1 MNDVPNTQKKMNGTF
16 DGTEK
21 SKDKEESKK
30 KFNNKQNNSQMNN
43 KTQDKN
49 TCSKNQDKGGY
60 VGAPYNFVP
69 FPQKIYEYPEKEVTA
84 HNSVEEG
91 LLSGEIIYEMT
102 AETPIFVDSGEKD
115 KDKKSK
121 GEFYKN
127 AYGKYS
133 IPGSTVRGL
142 IRNNVQILGFSS
154 FGRDIDDYAL
164 MYRNV
169 ANGAEKVRYNTVLG
183 NKSLP
188 VGNNVKI
195 SVLKNVK
202 AGYIKKEGT
211 EYYIYKTKVDFIDK
225 THGEMNYYVLSER
238 KIGEEYMKH
247 GKSSYDFF
255 VCENG
260 FRTQNRLDR
269 KFRRE
274 ERNGRIHYIGKE
286 NKKYLPYFEEISYEI
301 KDLKNI
307 TAVGMPGKYRN
318 SGYAASS
325 GKMNE
330 KKAIYIIPEI
340 DENVKRRILIP
351 KKDVEAFNTDIEKR
365 KNILKQFGGREL
377 FDLPKEGEMK
387 PVFYIELGEKLYFG
401 FTPRLRLFYDHTI
414 KEGLPENHKRDIVDY
429 ASAIFGYSNEKGSY
443 KSRVSFADAV
453 LMDETPRK
461 KNRVQLVLAEPKASS
476 YRDYVKQEKDNNI
489 TYNKDGFRLRGIKQY
504 WLHNKEY
511 NEYNENKNVV
521 SSFVPLAEGSRFS
534 GKVRFHNLKR
544 EELGLLLWGIQLEKN
559 SWMNVGKAKAY
570 GYGNVS
576 VKISELNIMET
587 EKAYNPAGKLELFPY
602 RAESAKEYIEDYK
615 KFISQ
620 ALDIKDLERNG
631 TVFTFFN
638 MKDSNQI
645 PDQELVR
652 YMSIDKKEYQSRKR
666 PLPSVNAILK
676 KKK

>member
-1 MNDVPNTQKKMNGTF
+1 MNDVLNALKNMKGTF
-16 DGTEK
+16 DGIEIP
-21 SKDKEESKK
+21 KDKEESNK
-30 KFNNKQNNSQMNN
+30 KFNNKRNNSQMNN
-43 KTQDKN
+43 KTQGRN
-49 TCSKNQDKGGY
+49 TYSKNQDKGGY

-69 FPQKIYEYPEKEVTA
+69 FPQKIYEYPEKEATA

-102 AETPIFVDSGEKD
+102 AETPIFVDSWEKD

-142 IRNNVQILGFSS
+142 IRNNVQVLGFSS

-169 ANGAEKVRYNTVLG
+169 ANEAKEDKYNTVLG
-183 NKSLP
+183 NKPLP
-188 VGNNVKI
+188 VGNNMKI
-195 SVLKNVK
+195 SVLSNVK

-238 KIGEEYMKH
+238 KIGEEYMKR
-247 GKSSYDFF
+247 GKFSYDFF

-260 FRTQNRLDR
+260 FRTQNMLDK
-269 KFRRE
+269 KFGGKDENYR
-274 ERNGRIHYIGKE
+274 GKE
-286 NKKYLPYFEEISYEI
+286 NKEYVPYFEKVSYEI
-301 KDLKNI
+301 KDLKSV
-307 TAVGMPGKYRN
+307 TAVGKPGKYKN
-318 SGYAASS
+318 SGYVVSS
-325 GKMNE
+325 GKMKG
-330 KKAIYIIPEI
+330 KKAVYIIPEI
-340 DENVKRRILIP
+340 DLSKESIKIP
-351 KKDVEAFNTDIEKR
+351 KKNIEAFNADITKR
-365 KNILKQFGGREL
+365 ENTLKQFGGREL

-414 KEGLPENHKRDIVDY
+414 KEGLSENHKRDVVDY

-476 YRDYVKQEKDNNI
+476 YLDYVKQEENSNT
-489 TYNKDGFRLRGIKQY
+489 TYNTDGFQLRGVKQY

-511 NEYNENKNVV
+511 NEFSGKKNVA

-652 YMSIDKKEYQSRKR
+652 YMSIDKKEYQSRKQ